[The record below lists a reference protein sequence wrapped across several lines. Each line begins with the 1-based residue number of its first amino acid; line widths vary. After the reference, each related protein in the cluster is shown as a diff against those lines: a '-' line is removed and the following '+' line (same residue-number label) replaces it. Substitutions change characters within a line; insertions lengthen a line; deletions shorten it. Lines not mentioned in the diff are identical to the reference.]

1 MSDSS
6 SFSPRLPSIILN
18 LSVKLTMKNLI
29 TNEQVISLAFGD
41 GEYLSPEVILDSDIA
56 SASFRY
62 IVPVVGSE
70 LYEAL
75 LNGDHR
81 TLLEDFVAPALAFAV
96 RTMIQPAL
104 NVRTGQLGLQI
115 SSSLRADSST
125 KSAMQ
130 TLQKSLR
137 LRRQTLL
144 KRLSNHLK
152 THASEYPAYDPSRD
166 AMQKC
171 STDGGFVQIR

>member
-1 MSDSS
+1 
-6 SFSPRLPSIILN
+6 
-18 LSVKLTMKNLI
+18 MKNLI

>member
-1 MSDSS
+1 
-6 SFSPRLPSIILN
+6 
-18 LSVKLTMKNLI
+18 MKNLI

-41 GEYLSPEVILDSDIA
+41 GEYLSPEVVLDSDIA
-56 SASFRY
+56 AAEDRY
-62 IVPVVGSE
+62 ILPVVGAE

-75 LNGDHR
+75 LKGSYKD
-81 TLLEDFVAPALAFAV
+81 LLDNFVAPALAMAV

-104 NVRTGQLGLQI
+104 NVRTGQAGLQI

-125 KSAMQ
+125 KTAMQ

-144 KRLSNHLK
+144 KRLSNYLK
-152 THASEYPAYDPSRD
+152 NHASEIPDYNPGYD
-166 AMQKC
+166 AVQKC
-171 STDGGFVQIR
+171 CIDGGFVQMR

>member
-1 MSDSS
+1 
-6 SFSPRLPSIILN
+6 
-18 LSVKLTMKNLI
+18 MKNLI

-41 GEYLSPEVILDSDIA
+41 GEYLSPEVVLDSDIA
-56 SASFRY
+56 AAEDRY
-62 IVPVVGSE
+62 ILPVVGAE

-75 LNGDHR
+75 LKGSYKD
-81 TLLEDFVAPALAFAV
+81 LLDNFVAPALAMAV

-104 NVRTGQLGLQI
+104 NVRTGQAGLQI

-125 KSAMQ
+125 KTAMQ

-144 KRLSNHLK
+144 KRLSNYLK
-152 THASEYPAYDPSRD
+152 NHASEIPDYNPGHD
-166 AMQKC
+166 AVQKC
-171 STDGGFVQIR
+171 CIDGGFVQMR

>member
-1 MSDSS
+1 
-6 SFSPRLPSIILN
+6 
-18 LSVKLTMKNLI
+18 MKTLI

-41 GEYLSPEVILDSDIA
+41 GEYVSPEVVLDSDIA

-62 IVPVVGSE
+62 IIPVVGSE

-75 LNGDHR
+75 LNGDYR

-125 KSAMQ
+125 KSAVQ

-144 KRLSNHLK
+144 KRLSDHLK
-152 THASEYPAYDPSRD
+152 NHASEYPAYDPSRD

-171 STDGGFVQIR
+171 STDGGFVQVR

>member
-1 MSDSS
+1 
-6 SFSPRLPSIILN
+6 
-18 LSVKLTMKNLI
+18 MKNLI
-29 TNEQVISLAFGD
+29 TNEQVISLSFGD
-41 GEYLSPEVILDSDIA
+41 GEYLSPEAILDSDIA
-56 SASFRY
+56 AATSRY
-62 IVPVVGSE
+62 ILPVVGAE
-70 LYEAL
+70 LYNAL
-75 LNGDHR
+75 LEGSHNE
-81 TLLEDFVAPALAFAV
+81 LLDDYVAPALAMAV

-152 THASEYPAYDPSRD
+152 NHTSEYPAYNPDCD
-166 AMQKC
+166 VLQKC
-171 STDGGFVQIR
+171 SIDGGYIQIR

>member
-1 MSDSS
+1 
-6 SFSPRLPSIILN
+6 
-18 LSVKLTMKNLI
+18 MKNLI

-56 SASFRY
+56 LAEDRY
-62 IVPVVGSE
+62 IVPVVGAE
-70 LYEAL
+70 LHQAL
-75 LNGDHR
+75 LDGSYP
-81 TLLEDFVAPALAFAV
+81 TLLDDFVAPALAMAV

-104 NVRTGQLGLQI
+104 NVRTGQVGLQI

-125 KSAMQ
+125 KTAMQ

-144 KRLSNHLK
+144 RRLSNHLRE
-152 THASEYPAYDPSRD
+152 HLSDYPEYTPSND

-171 STDGGFVQIR
+171 CIYGGYVQMR

>member
-1 MSDSS
+1 
-6 SFSPRLPSIILN
+6 
-18 LSVKLTMKNLI
+18 MKNLI

-56 SASFRY
+56 AAASRY
-62 IVPVVGSE
+62 IVPVVGAE
-70 LYEAL
+70 LYEAMLDDSHKAL
-75 LNGDHR
+75 LD
-81 TLLEDFVAPALAFAV
+81 DFVAPALAMAV

-125 KSAMQ
+125 KTAMQ

-144 KRLSNHLK
+144 KRLSNYLK
-152 THASEYPAYDPSRD
+152 THASEFPEYNPSND
-166 AMQKC
+166 VLQKC
-171 STDGGFVQIR
+171 TIDGGFVQIH

>member
-1 MSDSS
+1 
-6 SFSPRLPSIILN
+6 
-18 LSVKLTMKNLI
+18 MKNLI

-41 GEYLSPEVILDSDIA
+41 GEYLSPEAVLDSDIA
-56 SASFRY
+56 AAASRY
-62 IVPVVGSE
+62 IVPVVGTE

-75 LNGDHR
+75 LNGSHKS
-81 TLLEDFVAPALAFAV
+81 LLDDFVAPALAMAV

-125 KSAMQ
+125 KTAMQ

-144 KRLSNHLK
+144 KRLSNYLR
-152 THASEYPAYDPSRD
+152 THTLEFSEYNPSND
-166 AMQKC
+166 VLQKC
-171 STDGGFVQIR
+171 SIDGGFVQIH